1 MVPTEE
7 SRELVLAFADDE
19 LCVGQNHSWWIAV
32 GPFLEEDLA
41 FTSIAQDDLGH
52 ARALYSLLTDDVD
65 HLAYGR
71 TPSEYRSA
79 HIAEF
84 LCHDWSWALVR
95 HVLHDIGEQIR
106 WSAITDSSWK
116 ELAQTAQRALAEEH
130 FHVQH
135 GLSLMR
141 RLLSNEDGR
150 RRLEPVILEL
160 APYGREYFVDPGH
173 GLVDEG
179 VLTMSMADQEQEW
192 VKQVSGLFDEFDIPV
207 DLNVEMPA
215 FGRSGVRSKDFDLL
229 HDEMTAV
236 IRIDPKA
243 QW

>member
-1 MVPTEE
+1 
-7 SRELVLAFADDE
+7 
-19 LCVGQNHSWWIAV
+19 
-32 GPFLEEDLA
+32 
-41 FTSIAQDDLGH
+41 
-52 ARALYSLLTDDVD
+52 
-65 HLAYGR
+65 
-71 TPSEYRSA
+71 
-79 HIAEF
+79 
-84 LCHDWSWALVR
+84 
-95 HVLHDIGEQIR
+95 
-106 WSAITDSSWK
+106 
-116 ELAQTAQRALAEEH
+116 
-130 FHVQH
+130 
-135 GLSLMR
+135 MR

-150 RRLEPVILEL
+150 RRLEPVIVEL
-160 APYGREYFVDPGH
+160 APYGREYFVDPGP

-192 VKQVSGLFDEFDIPV
+192 VKQVSGLLDEFDIPV

>member
-19 LCVGQNHSWWIAV
+19 LCVGQTHSWWIA
-32 GPFLEEDLA
+32 GGTLLEEELA
-41 FTSIAQDDLGH
+41 CTSIAQDELGH

-71 TPSEYRSA
+71 TPSQYRSA

-116 ELAQTAQRALAEEH
+116 ELAHTAQRALAEEH

-135 GLSLMR
+135 GLSLLR

>member
-7 SRELVLAFADDE
+7 AHELVLAFADDE
-19 LCVGQNHSWWIAV
+19 LCVGQNHSWWIAI

-41 FTSIAQDDLGH
+41 FTSIAQDELGH
-52 ARALYSLLTDDVD
+52 ARALYSLLSDDID

-106 WSAITDSSWK
+106 WSAMTDSSWK
-116 ELAQTAQRALAEEH
+116 ELANTAQRALAEEN
-130 FHVQH
+130 FHLQH
-135 GLSLMR
+135 GLSLIR

-150 RRLEPVILEL
+150 RHLEPAILEL
-160 APYGREYFVDPGH
+160 TPYGREYFADSGH
-173 GLVDEG
+173 GLVDQG
-179 VLTMSMADQEQEW
+179 VLAMSMADQEQEW
-192 VKQVSGLFDEFDIPV
+192 VKQVSDLFDEFDVPV
-207 DLNVEMPA
+207 DLNVETPA
-215 FGRSGVRSKDFDLL
+215 SGRSGIRSEDFAAL